1 MPSVGFGRSFFSL
14 KPEEWQRVLQMQPA
28 VQQEPGNRAAPA
40 LPLLSGGNPEGF
52 SKAYL
57 PILLLLL
64 LFN

>member
-1 MPSVGFGRSFFSL
+1 MGSVKS
-14 KPEEWQRVLQMQPA
+14 EEWQRVLQG
-28 VQQEPGNRAAPA
+28 PGNGAAPA
-40 LPLLSGGNPEGF
+40 LPLLSGGNPKGF